1 MENAIWFK
9 NYSVN
14 ELSVLGNNTMV
25 SYLDIQITEIGP
37 NFLSAKM
44 PVSHKTVQPVRI
56 LHGGASVVLAES
68 LGSLAAYMTIDS
80 SKFAAVGLE
89 INANHIRP
97 VSEGGEV
104 EGTATAIHIGKKT
117 QIWETKIYDSS
128 NKKLVC
134 ISRLTVAIIT
144 K

>member
-1 MENAIWFK
+1 MENSVWFK
-9 NYSVN
+9 NYTIE
-14 ELSVLGNNTMV
+14 ELTQIGQNTMV
-25 SYLDIQITEIGP
+25 SNLDIKITNIG
-37 NFLSAKM
+37 NQSLSAKM

-68 LGSLAAYMTIDS
+68 LGSLAAFMTIDN

-97 VSEGGEV
+97 VNEGGEV
-104 EGTATAIHIGKKT
+104 EVTATAIHIGKKT
-117 QIWETKIYDSS
+117 QICETKIYVTA
-128 NKKLVC
+128 NYKLFC
-134 ISRLTVAIIT
+134 ISRLTVAIIS